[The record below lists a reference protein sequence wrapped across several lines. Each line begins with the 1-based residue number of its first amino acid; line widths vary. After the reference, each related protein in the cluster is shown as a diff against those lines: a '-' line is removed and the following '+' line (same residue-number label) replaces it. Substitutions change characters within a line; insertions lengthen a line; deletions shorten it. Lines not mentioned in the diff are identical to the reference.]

1 MTRSRRDFLRFGALA
16 AGGLALACLP
26 GSDEDST
33 PVPTASTPRPTATPT
48 AERSPTPAPTA
59 PPTPMPTPRPV
70 PSAGRIERLL
80 LEDTQWATPA
90 VITHSGVEGPRVMIL
105 GGVHGNEPGGWLAAE
120 AIADWDVERGSLVV
134 VPRANMIAT
143 EIFERTTEELGDLNR
158 LYPGSTAEEA
168 LPMSH
173 MAAQISA
180 LAREFEVERLLDLHE
195 SWAFFRER
203 SQGRYGL
210 PRTDDHHRR
219 ADRRLPGGRDDRRC
233 DQRSDRFQ
241 TRTVHL
247 PRRPQLHHSR
257 HLRLRLQRLPFHDR
271 LPRRHIALARQLCAG
286 PVALPRRDGSAGPAR
301 GAARPAAPPRRPHRP
316 RGVGA
321 APAPGLA
328 ALAAIDAP
336 VAAACY
342 RAAATPRP
350 PGEDRGTPATP
361 RLTGRTD
368 VQRTRR

>member
-203 SQGRYGL
+203 SQDGTAFLGQTITTGGLIDDFPEGETIVDAINGQIASRREQFIFRGGRSSITRGIFDSGFSGFPSTTGFRGGTSLSLGNYVPGL
-210 PRTDDHHRR
+210 LPYLVEMGQQGQPVARR
-219 ADRRLPGGRDDRRC
+219 A
-233 DQRSDRFQ
+233 
-241 TRTVHL
+241 
-247 PRRPQLHHSR
+247 QLH
-257 HLRLRLQRLPFHDR
+257 RLVARTALEEWGLLQR
-271 LPRRHIALARQLCAG
+271 
-286 PVALPRRDGSAGPAR
+286 PA
-301 GAARPAAPPRRPHRP
+301 
-316 RGVGA
+316 
-321 APAPGLA
+321 
-328 ALAAIDAP
+328 
-336 VAAACY
+336 
-342 RAAATPRP
+342 
-350 PGEDRGTPATP
+350 
-361 RLTGRTD
+361 
-368 VQRTRR
+368 